1 MRNSKVVIVFLTIA
15 LVLIF
20 PINSY
25 ASKGNANERVEID
38 LATSPSSI
46 LFNLNNMKPGD
57 YAVKKLNVSNDG
69 NQGFEYKY
77 TNKFIDG
84 SEKLYDELLL
94 TVKDESSV
102 LFDGMLKDFNTL
114 EQRNLSNGDSEVI
127 RFKILMPYKLGNEFQ
142 GLSSKFEFTFSMTSI
157 SEETITSGA
166 GQVLPDTATSMYNFL
181 LIGAIVLLSGVVLY
195 GYSVRK
201 KRINES

>member
-1 MRNSKVVIVFLTIA
+1 MIIVLLTIV
-15 LVLIF
+15 LILIF

-25 ASKGNANERVEID
+25 ASEGNVNEIEEID

-46 LFNLNNMKPGD
+46 FFNLNNMKPGD
-57 YAVKKLNVSNDG
+57 YAIKNLTVSNDG
-69 NQGFEYKY
+69 NQGIQYKF
-77 TNKFIDG
+77 TNTFIDG
-84 SEKLYDELLL
+84 SKKLYDEFHL

-102 LFDGMLKDFNTL
+102 LFDGMLKDFTTL
-114 EQRNLSNGDSEVI
+114 EQRNLTDGDSEVI

-142 GLSSKFEFTFSMTSI
+142 GLGSKFEFTFSMTNI
-157 SEETITSGA
+157 SEETISSGV
-166 GQVLPDTATSMYNFL
+166 GQLLPDTATSMYNFL

-201 KRINES
+201 KRIKES

>member
-1 MRNSKVVIVFLTIA
+1 MRKNKVIIVLLTIV
-15 LVLIF
+15 LILIF

-25 ASKGNANERVEID
+25 ASEGNVNEIEEID

-46 LFNLNNMKPGD
+46 FFNLNNMKPGD
-57 YAVKKLNVSNDG
+57 YAIKNLTVSNDG
-69 NQGFEYKY
+69 NQGIQYKF
-77 TNKFIDG
+77 TNTFIDG
-84 SEKLYDELLL
+84 SKKLYDEFHL

-102 LFDGMLKDFNTL
+102 LFDGMLKDFTTL
-114 EQRNLSNGDSEVI
+114 EQRNLTDGDSEVI

-142 GLSSKFEFTFSMTSI
+142 GLGSKFEFTFSMTNI
-157 SEETITSGA
+157 SEETISSGV
-166 GQVLPDTATSMYNFL
+166 GQLLPDTATSMYNFL

-201 KRINES
+201 NV